1 MINKERV
8 TVAAFYERFSVFS
21 DERIIDILHNQKD
34 YQEAARNAAT
44 QIAIERGLIHSAD
57 DLLAPEFQNSQNSI
71 HTFFPSPSNE
81 YHRDRLTGSIFRF
94 LFVFSLLPVVYGVLQ
109 YAKGDLTFAALGIGS
124 GVIWFLLAFVMK
136 RTQQGYLAYLLLAL
150 VVTAGLFLGFKII
163 RTTPFRFLDLFMLIV
178 GVLLSVYFL
187 LYAKKLIASR

>member
-1 MINKERV
+1 
-8 TVAAFYERFSVFS
+8 
-21 DERIIDILHNQKD
+21 
-34 YQEAARNAAT
+34 
-44 QIAIERGLIHSAD
+44 
-57 DLLAPEFQNSQNSI
+57 
-71 HTFFPSPSNE
+71 
-81 YHRDRLTGSIFRF
+81 

-136 RTQQGYLAYLLLAL
+136 RTQQGYLSYLLLAL

-178 GVLLSVYFL
+178 GVLLPVYFL